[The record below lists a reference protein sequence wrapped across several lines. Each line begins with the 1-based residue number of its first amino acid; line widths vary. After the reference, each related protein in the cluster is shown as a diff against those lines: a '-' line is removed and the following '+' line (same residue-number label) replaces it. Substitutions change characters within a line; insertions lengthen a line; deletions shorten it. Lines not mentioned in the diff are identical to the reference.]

1 MIIYFCLIRFYFVI
15 IYYYLLDTCSLLMRD
30 RKEMDLREE
39 EEELGRTEEGETII
53 RVYCMRKESIF
64 NKKEKNES

>member
-1 MIIYFCLIRFYFVI
+1 
-15 IYYYLLDTCSLLMRD
+15 MRD

-64 NKKEKNES
+64 NKKEKK

>member
-64 NKKEKNES
+64 NKKEKK